1 MGRWK
6 GVSPSVVVSVKVGVI
21 GCGVEEGHQLHPLLC
36 LLKVGVVG
44 WGGGGDGGR
53 TRGHFAVSR
62 V

>member
-1 MGRWK
+1 MERCL
-6 GVSPSVVVSVKVGVI
+6 SVCCCVCEG

-36 LLKVGVVG
+36 LLNVGVVG